1 MIEKFINKK
10 IYLLLLILIV
20 ILPSIH
26 AESVAQFC
34 GGANGLI
41 NPNNTIFTF
50 APNAPNALLKIAILI
65 ISIMITIIGFLYA
78 IAYAFGIEKL
88 LIFTRN
94 EIGEII
100 LTGIV
105 IVIFLMVFNLFS
117 SSSSGISSITH
128 VYVYDCKVMISA
140 SLGLMAPLFQL
151 SVSNIILQTISNVQI
166 SVEPIFMGFSIAP
179 FAGFRIISN
188 PLNIAISISGLML
201 MLMLG
206 MSVVLGIIYS
216 FFPIFLY
223 LGIIFR
229 ALPWTRAAGGAFLGL
244 FAGLFVMFPLMLF
257 FGLMGSNAILCST
270 SAAASTTPISSQASS
285 TSIATA
291 HNSSCYSSSGAVN
304 KINNEF
310 TKSPSSIS
318 GFLSAISN
326 IITIGSGGILKPP
339 FEFLVKEIIEPVL
352 YTLIIYIFSLL
363 IAFDFMEEIG
373 DLLGAPALSSEN
385 VLRKVI

>member
-10 IYLLLLILIV
+10 IYLLLLILII

-34 GGANGLI
+34 EGANGLI
-41 NPNNTIFTF
+41 NPNNAIFTF
-50 APNAPNALLKIAILI
+50 APNAPNALLKMAILI
-65 ISIMITIIGFLYA
+65 ISIMITVIGFLYA

-117 SSSSGISSITH
+117 SSSSSISSITH
-128 VYVYDCKVMISA
+128 IYAYDCKVMVGA

-151 SVSNIILQTISNVQI
+151 SISNIILQTISNVQI

-206 MSVVLGIIYS
+206 MSVILGIIYS

-244 FAGLFVMFPLMLF
+244 FAGLFVMFPIMLF
-257 FGLMGSNAILCST
+257 FGLMGSNALLCSASAT
-270 SAAASTTPISSQASS
+270 SLA
-285 TSIATA
+285 A
-291 HNSSCYSSSGAVN
+291 HNSSCYSSSSAVN
-304 KINNEF
+304 KINNDF
-310 TKSPSSIS
+310 TKAPSSIS
-318 GFLSAISN
+318 GFLASISN